1 MTYNEFQNTIVELLK
16 KKLNEAKEVSIHKA
30 LKNNNCTL
38 TGIIINDQKV
48 NASPVIY
55 LEEFF
60 EQYLHGASFE
70 KITTDILELYEKT
83 KCKESLNTKLFKHYD
98 SIKSK
103 IVFKIINTKK
113 NKELLKD
120 TPHIHF
126 LDLSIVFYALLDANE
141 NGTATML
148 VRHENMEMWG
158 VNVHILL
165 ADAMKNVE
173 LLLPPEL
180 VAIQNMFNEIT
191 APCFKPENI
200 LQTKQITGTGV
211 MYVLSNNLCSFGAAC
226 MLYPGM
232 FQSLGNI
239 LDSSYYI
246 LPSSIH
252 ETIILHPDAALSIE
266 EMNSMVREVNTNQ
279 VEICDYLSDHV
290 YFYDRSTQ
298 LIRACIDSDKWATT
312 STDIITALADTRQF
326 EISM

>member
-1 MTYNEFQNTIVELLK
+1 MTYNEFQNKLIELLK
-16 KKLNEAKEVSIHKA
+16 EKLNENTEVSIHKA

-70 KITTDILELYEKT
+70 KITTDILEIYKKT
-83 KCKESLNTKLFKHYD
+83 KCKNSLNTKIFKNYD
-98 SIKSK
+98 RIKNK

-180 VAIQNMFNEIT
+180 VAMQNMLDKIT
-191 APCFKPENI
+191 SPCSKPENI

-211 MYVLSNNLCSFGAAC
+211 MYILSNNLCNFGAAC
-226 MLYPGM
+226 ILYPGI
-232 FQSLGNI
+232 FQLIGNI
-239 LDSSYYI
+239 LTSSYYI
-246 LPSSIH
+246 LPSSMH
-252 ETIILHPDAALSIE
+252 ETIILHSDAALSIE
-266 EMNSMVREVNTNQ
+266 EMNSMVREINTNQ
-279 VEICDYLSDHV
+279 VQICDHLSDHV
-290 YFYDRSTQ
+290 YFYDKNTQ
-298 LIRACIDSDKWATT
+298 LIHACFGPDKWETT
-312 STDIITALADTRQF
+312 SADVITSLADTQQF
-326 EISM
+326 EICM